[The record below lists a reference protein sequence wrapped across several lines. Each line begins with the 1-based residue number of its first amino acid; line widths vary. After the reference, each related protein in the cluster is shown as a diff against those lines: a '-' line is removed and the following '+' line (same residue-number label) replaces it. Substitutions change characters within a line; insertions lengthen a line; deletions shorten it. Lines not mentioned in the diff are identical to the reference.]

1 MNTLTTLASR
11 LHWCRIAP
19 KTNLLSPLPR
29 FFLFSDDERLPDP
42 APLLRRLPKKA
53 AVVLRHRDAEQL
65 ELLVKRTTP
74 LAHRLNL
81 KVLVANDV
89 RLALHYR
96 CDGVH
101 LSQAQAR
108 QGPPCLNPK
117 ALPPGLIITA
127 AAHDAMSLKRAHHA
141 GAHLVMLSPVFATA
155 SHPGAK
161 SLGIR
166 RFATLARLSD
176 VPVVALGGITSA
188 NLRRLRLTS
197 SWGFAAIDGWH
208 D

>member
-1 MNTLTTLASR
+1 MPP
-11 LHWCRIAP
+11 H
-19 KTNLLSPLPR
+19 LPR

-42 APLLRRLPKKA
+42 GPLLHRLPKKA
-53 AVVLRHRDAEQL
+53 ALILRHRDAAQL
-65 ELLVKRTTP
+65 EALVARITP

-89 RLALHYR
+89 RLALRYR

-108 QGPPCLNPK
+108 RGPPCLNPK
-117 ALPPGLIITA
+117 ALPPGLITAA
-127 AAHDAMSLKRAHHA
+127 AAHDAMSLKRAHSA
-141 GAHLVMLSPVFATA
+141 GAHLIMLSPVFATA

-188 NLRRLRLTS
+188 NLRRLRRTS
-197 SWGFAAIDGWH
+197 SWGFAAIDGWRH
-208 D
+208 